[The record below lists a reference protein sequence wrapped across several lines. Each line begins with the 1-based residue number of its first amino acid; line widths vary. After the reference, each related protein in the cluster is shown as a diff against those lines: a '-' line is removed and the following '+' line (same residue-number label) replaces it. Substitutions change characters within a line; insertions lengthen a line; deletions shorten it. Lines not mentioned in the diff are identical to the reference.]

1 MSTFTDN
8 RSAIFNNTSQNL
20 LVWEQQFKAD
30 GPGFTY
36 MAKFDH
42 GESYSG
48 NLGFAE
54 LEQKEALT
62 PQTIFN
68 LASVS
73 KQFTAFA
80 ILLLEQNN
88 KLALHDPITKYIPE
102 LPKYANEITIQDLI
116 YHISGMVDYI
126 ELALN
131 KGIDYSDALG
141 PEESLADLIAFP
153 HPLTPVGTQFDY
165 CNTGYFLLS
174 MIIERVS
181 GQSYNE
187 FAQQYIFKPLQMS
200 NTFIVESYPVHTA
213 IARGYRENTESG
225 YQLSE
230 SLWTQTGDGAVH
242 SNVLDLMKWGEN
254 YTSGKVGGKKLV
266 EKMLQALP
274 SHNRTGEVIEHHQQ
288 YAYGVIISQHFG
300 LMHFEHS
307 GGWAGYATYF
317 LRIPDLGLTVAVLGN
332 IEDLDT
338 QKIAYEIT
346 DIILTQYKEFHDAPD
361 K

>member
-1 MSTFTDN
+1 MNTFTSKKN
-8 RSAIFNNTSQNL
+8 VRINNTSQQL
-20 LVWEQQFKAD
+20 LAWEQQFNTE
-30 GPGFTY
+30 GPGFSY
-36 MAKFDH
+36 MAKFDQ

-48 NLGFAE
+48 NLGFAD
-54 LEQKEALT
+54 LEQKKPLT
-62 PQTIFN
+62 ANTIFN

-80 ILLLEQNN
+80 ILLLEQSGQ
-88 KLALHDPITKYIPE
+88 LALHEPMTKYIPE

-131 KGIDYSDALG
+131 KGVDYADSLG
-141 PEESLADLIAFP
+141 PEESLADLIAYP
-153 HPLTPVGTQFDY
+153 SPLSPVGKQFDY

-174 MIIERVS
+174 IIIERIS
-181 GQSYNE
+181 GQSYNQ
-187 FAQQYIFKPLQMS
+187 FAQQHIFKPLHMD
-200 NTFIVESYPVHTA
+200 NTFIVESYPVHTT

-242 SNVLDLMKWGEN
+242 SNVIDLMKWGEN
-254 YTSGKVGGKKLV
+254 YTSGKVGGKALV

-274 SHNRTGEVIEHHQQ
+274 LENRMGKAIEHHQQ
-288 YAYGVIISQHFG
+288 YAHGVIISQHFG

-307 GGWAGYATYF
+307 GGWAGCATYF
-317 LRIPDLGLTVAVLGN
+317 LRLPDLGLTVAVLGN
-332 IEDLDT
+332 VEDLDT
-338 QKIAYEIT
+338 QKLAYEIT
-346 DIILTQYKEFHDAPD
+346 NIILAQYKECHDEYN
-361 K
+361 